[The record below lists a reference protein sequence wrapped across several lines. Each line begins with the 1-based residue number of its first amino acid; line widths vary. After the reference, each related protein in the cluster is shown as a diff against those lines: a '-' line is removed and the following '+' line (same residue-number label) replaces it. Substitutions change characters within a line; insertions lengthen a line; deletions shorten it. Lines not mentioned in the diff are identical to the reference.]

1 MKVYTDF
8 YEFSDLQKNCWSGA
22 LQTLS
27 RIEEEE
33 KESELMDMLED
44 IFYNGI
50 ELTEL
55 NDFLWFDTD
64 YIYESLGIEEE

>member
-8 YEFSDLQKNCWSGA
+8 YEFSDLTKNCWSGA
-22 LQTLS
+22 LQTLK
-27 RIEEEE
+27 RIEEED
-33 KESELMDMLED
+33 KESELIDFLEY
-44 IFYNGI
+44 IFYDGI
-50 ELTEL
+50 ELSEL